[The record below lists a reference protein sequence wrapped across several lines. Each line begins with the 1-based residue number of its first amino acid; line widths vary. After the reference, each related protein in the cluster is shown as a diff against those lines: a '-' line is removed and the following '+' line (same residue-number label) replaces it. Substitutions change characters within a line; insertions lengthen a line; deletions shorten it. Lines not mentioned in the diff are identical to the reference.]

1 MDHPPFAELRRIAE
15 YSTDSA
21 AILDAIDALE
31 RAEPIAEAA
40 REYERIRRAHLD
52 HGQVLPDRKAAH
64 DALIAAVDAE
74 RADTAPLT
82 ASEPPVS
89 TTEPGV
95 GRPYV
100 SHGFT
105 PSSGPFDP
113 DRCRVQLSRYPCPDG
128 RDAHDPSLPPEDVD
142 AFGRIRRADLERGE
156 ARR

>member
-40 REYERIRRAHLD
+40 REYVDFALSPHWE
-52 HGQVLPDRKAAH
+52 QVEHIKKLKV
-64 DALIAAVDAE
+64 LIAAVDAE

-113 DRCRVQLSRYPCPDG
+113 GRCRVQLSRYPCPDG

-156 ARR
+156 ADHD